1 MTSPDEKE
9 GSRDVTSTPGAN
21 VHVLKALTS
30 ITVMVLGVGTVITL
44 ALARVIQ
51 DGETIAAL
59 SAVMS
64 ATVGTHALNRK
75 ANADE

>member
-1 MTSPDEKE
+1 MDEPDREDDGK
-9 GSRDVTSTPGAN
+9 GSREMDI
-21 VHVLKALTS
+21 HVIKALTS
-30 ITVMVLGVGTVITL
+30 FGVMVLGVATVITL
-44 ALARVIQ
+44 ALAKVIQ

-75 ANADE
+75 QNNDE

>member
-1 MTSPDEKE
+1 VTIPDPEKE
-9 GSRDVTSTPGAN
+9 GSQSTVN
-21 VHVLKALTS
+21 VQILKAITS
-30 ITVMVLGVGTVITL
+30 LSVMILGVGTVITL
-44 ALARVIQ
+44 ALAHVIE